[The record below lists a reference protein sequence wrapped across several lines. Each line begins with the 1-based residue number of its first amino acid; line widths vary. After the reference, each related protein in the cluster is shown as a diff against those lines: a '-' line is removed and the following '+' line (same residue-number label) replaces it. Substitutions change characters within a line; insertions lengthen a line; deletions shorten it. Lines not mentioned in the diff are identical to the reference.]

1 MQTEEE
7 PLRRTSDVLTSFL
20 RLVQWVW
27 GIIVSFFRCTRWVRA
42 FCLGS
47 VSWSADKLSGRQAL
61 VRNGSLK
68 ALRRNG
74 SVIGS
79 RSLCGTCSAVAQ
91 LTTLW
96 RKFVDTLQVVQVVH
110 PSRVLVER
118 VSWDSNGFQFH
129 NFTPHLL
136 EHQLRSPS
144 QPAATYSLRSFP
156 EQNRTYANLT

>member
-1 MQTEEE
+1 MSVRHYC
-7 PLRRTSDVLTSFL
+7 LFFSLYKMSASLLLGIGFL
-20 RLVQWVW
+20 
-27 GIIVSFFRCTRWVRA
+27 
-42 FCLGS
+42 
-47 VSWSADKLSGRQAL
+47 VSWQA
-61 VRNGSLK
+61 VRPAGARKERESK

-96 RKFVDTLQVVQVVH
+96 RKFVDTLQVVH

-156 EQNRTYANLT
+156 EQNRTYANLTLKINR